1 MPYSTWAPLAPWAD
15 LVTLLVRLLM
25 GGILVY
31 YGWPKVKDPRKNADD
46 FGKIGFTP
54 GWFWGSL
61 VLLTE
66 FGGGLAIAAGVYTW
80 VAAALVAVEM
90 FTGTVWK
97 LAIVGKPF
105 TDYSYDILLLA
116 LALMLLGT
124 GPGAYAVAWQS
135 AP

>member
-1 MPYSTWAPLAPWAD
+1 
-15 LVTLLVRLLM
+15 
-25 GGILVY
+25 
-31 YGWPKVKDPRKNADD
+31 VKDPRKNADD

-66 FGGGLAIAAGVYTW
+66 FGGGLAIAAGFYTW

-105 TDYSYDILLLA
+105 TDH
-116 LALMLLGT
+116 
-124 GPGAYAVAWQS
+124 YAVAWQS

>member
-1 MPYSTWAPLAPWAD
+1 
-15 LVTLLVRLLM
+15 
-25 GGILVY
+25 
-31 YGWPKVKDPRKNADD
+31 
-46 FGKIGFTP
+46 
-54 GWFWGSL
+54 
-61 VLLTE
+61 
-66 FGGGLAIAAGVYTW
+66 